1 MQIEPISN
9 VNYSAFVWNF
19 MHFWSSISNCDASA
33 FTQTWTHAGTC
44 TLLQLCHIP
53 RFFRIIFLL
62 ITSQYNIKWIWK
74 KWMSDNNIC
83 RISINIKAI
92 PFKNATIYWE
102 LIPQSNFNQSIL
114 VFIKNMRFYR
124 VKMEWNNNSKSSLS
138 DRYLLI
144 SINFGF
150 AHAMKSIVNQ
160 SWIISCE
167 IEHFG

>member
-1 MQIEPISN
+1 MRVHSHKLELMPGH
-9 VNYSAFVWNF
+9 V
-19 MHFWSSISNCDASA
+19 HCSSYVTFQDFLELS
-33 FTQTWTHAGTC
+33 FY
-44 TLLQLCHIP
+44 LLHPSTILNE
-53 RFFRIIFLL
+53 FG
-62 ITSQYNIKWIWK
+62 K

-114 VFIKNMRFYR
+114 AFIKNMRFYR

-160 SWIISCE
+160 S
-167 IEHFG
+167 